1 MHHDVKRL
9 GCRTVPYPVTGF
21 RLSLFRTNVCPP
33 CPAPALLLACG
44 TVRNCC
50 RSTPSPCFPRQR
62 CFFSP
67 GCRASCCV
75 QEVNTTRRYSTVY
88 QHSLFVPR
96 PLLVNVSPVR
106 GTQVAD
112 AVLTAGTP
120 IGLSN
125 VVSHT
130 FIDNGAQTTETCII
144 HPCGTPDQKP
154 GLKQLEVQICTVL
167 PSALFLKHPKV
178 I

>member
-1 MHHDVKRL
+1 MHHDVKVRL

-21 RLSLFRTNVCPP
+21 RLSLFRTNVFP
-33 CPAPALLLACG
+33 CPCSIARLRNSWKLL
-44 TVRNCC
+44 
-50 RSTPSPCFPRQR
+50 QI
-62 CFFSP
+62 
-67 GCRASCCV
+67 
-75 QEVNTTRRYSTVY
+75 
-88 QHSLFVPR
+88 HSLSLLPSSTLLFQSR
-96 PLLVNVSPVR
+96 PPSILLRTGSQHNSSILYCTNIRCSCPVHCWS
-106 GTQVAD
+106 TSALSVA
-112 AVLTAGTP
+112 LRWLMLSTAGTP